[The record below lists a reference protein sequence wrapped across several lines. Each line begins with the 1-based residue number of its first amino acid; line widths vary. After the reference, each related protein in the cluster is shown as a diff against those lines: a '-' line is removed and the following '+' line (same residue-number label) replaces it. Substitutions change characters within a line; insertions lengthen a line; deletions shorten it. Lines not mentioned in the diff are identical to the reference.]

1 MWVNFNMATL
11 FKMTSVAKILS
22 KINEIVESLRIN
34 GHPVLQNIL
43 KYMFDPSIK
52 FLLPETT
59 PPYKPNMYDEP
70 KALLTEAS
78 KIYLFLEGG
87 NPNLKQAKREQIF
100 IQMLETVSA
109 DDASLLLA
117 MKNKK
122 SPYKNITKSIINE
135 AFPGLIK

>member
-1 MWVNFNMATL
+1 M
-11 FKMTSVAKILS
+11 
-22 KINEIVESLRIN
+22 
-34 GHPVLQNIL
+34 
-43 KYMFDPSIK
+43 
-52 FLLPETT
+52 
-59 PPYKPNMYDEP
+59 
-70 KALLTEAS
+70 
-78 KIYLFLEGG
+78 FLEGG